1 MYETLVRQ
9 HDQITHS
16 VPTIDDAIQKL
27 REIEVKKKARHE
39 EQVRQSRTARAEKL
53 AKAARDADAAPEA
66 GVSSLE
72 GAEIDGNATS
82 PSASAGTK
90 RKADELDGDAVGQN
104 VPDDDQKTRQVTVEA
119 IPMNGVEQANGAAT
133 AKNVPTNGDGAAAG
147 QSENVSREPSAKPL
161 RKFERSENTTK
172 PAPQIRGHTS
182 YLTFAFLLP
191 GAADSSSVPATVS
204 EAETS
209 YAQVYDELASQDLAG
224 LASGKAVEV
233 AVA

>member
-27 REIEVKKKARHE
+27 REIEVKKKTRHE

-53 AKAARDADAAPEA
+53 AKAARDADAALKA
-66 GVSSLE
+66 GVSPV
-72 GAEIDGNATS
+72 ATDEIDGNATS
-82 PSASAGTK
+82 TSASAGTK

-104 VPDDDQKTRQVTVEA
+104 APGAEDKARQVTAEA
-119 IPMNGVEQANGAAT
+119 IPGHGVEQANGAAT
-133 AKNVPTNGDGAAAG
+133 AKDAPVNGDGAAAV
-147 QSENVSREPSAKPL
+147 QSENVSRESSAKPGK
-161 RKFERSENTTK
+161 KFERRENTTK

-191 GAADSSSVPATVS
+191 GAADSSSVPATAS